1 MSIRVAGCAS
11 RSFIIGIRLCPPA
24 RIRASGPYLASR
36 LRACS
41 TLDAFSYST
50 CAGTCMRPPSDSGP
64 HQQSTRANTGGPR
77 GDNGMVMTLTQLNA
91 FVLVARLGS
100 VTAAANALGV
110 SEPAVSQALSA
121 LRQHL
126 GDQLLTRGP
135 AGMTLTAGGS
145 RLLSS
150 ASQIVVLGAE
160 AHAAVRAA
168 QGAPEQLRVVATSTV
183 AEFVIGPLMEAFT
196 KRFGGSVEVSVG
208 VAVTK
213 EMSVLITNR
222 LADVAISSAI
232 PEDPGM
238 ALATEPI
245 FKYRLVVVTAG
256 QPRLRGGPRQWLWF
270 VDPSG
275 TDPGSET
282 GQLLTSLGIPEE
294 QVRVF
299 PNQTAAWAAAAD
311 GTGVAPAVE
320 HLIAQRLR
328 RGELSRVEAPGC
340 KLDACWYV
348 TLLERQHQSVAASS
362 FRRYLGTPEA
372 MHLMRS
378 PAGGVPP
385 SRFRPPVYVTIWS

>member
-1 MSIRVAGCAS
+1 
-11 RSFIIGIRLCPPA
+11 
-24 RIRASGPYLASR
+24 
-36 LRACS
+36 
-41 TLDAFSYST
+41 
-50 CAGTCMRPPSDSGP
+50 
-64 HQQSTRANTGGPR
+64 
-77 GDNGMVMTLTQLNA
+77 MTLTQLNA

-145 RLLSS
+145 RLLGS

-168 QGAPEQLRVVATSTV
+168 QGAPEQLRVVATSTI
-183 AEFVIGPLMEAFT
+183 AEFVVSPLMEAFT
-196 KRFGGSVEVSVG
+196 RRYAGSVEVSVG

-213 EMSVLITNR
+213 EMGVLVANR
-222 LADVAISSAI
+222 LADVAISPSVTD
-232 PEDPGM
+232 DP
-238 ALATEPI
+238 ALAVVTEPT
-245 FKYRLVVVTAG
+245 FRYRLVVVAAG
-256 QPRLRGGPRQWLWF
+256 HSTPRGNPRQWRWL

-275 TDPGSET
+275 TDAGT
-282 GQLLTSLGIPEE
+282 GTGELLAKLGIPEDM
-294 QVRVF
+294 VRVF

-311 GTGVAPAVE
+311 GGGVAPAVE
-320 HLIAQRLR
+320 HLVAQRLR
-328 RGELSRVEAPGC
+328 RGELSRVDLPGC
-340 KLDACWYV
+340 KLDACWHV
-348 TLLERQHQSVAASS
+348 TLLERQHQNAAASS

-378 PAGGVPP
+378 PAEGVPP